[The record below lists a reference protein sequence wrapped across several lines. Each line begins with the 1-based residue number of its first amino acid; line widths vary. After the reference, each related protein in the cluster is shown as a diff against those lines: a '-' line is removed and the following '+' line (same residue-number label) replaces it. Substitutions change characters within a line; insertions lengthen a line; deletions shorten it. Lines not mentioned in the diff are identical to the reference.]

1 MSLRIKNFLGDKKL
15 TFFVSIA
22 VVSIMPVY
30 VPYLPPFMILWGVF
44 WLWENNFTV
53 KRNMFLNNKASVLL
67 FLFLGFYIWQIV
79 GLLYAENLSTGYER
93 IFKRLSFLLFPLVL
107 FYPGE
112 KISKN
117 ANMIIRVFAISS
129 LVFVIYCL
137 GNAIHHSI
145 SIVAGKYVFN
155 SHPADYNYENYFYGS
170 RLSFPLHPSY
180 FSMYIVLSILISLET
195 LFDSSLRSVIKIFFS
210 LMILVFL
217 VALYLLSS
225 RAGLLAAIVVLPL
238 YFLYK
243 LSQKFSKW
251 IIFSLF
257 IALILI
263 FLRIAWTNDRLNYN
277 TDGVTKSQPT
287 EILKNDV
294 RSNIWKSALIIVKHN
309 LVTGVGTGDATDD
322 LKREF
327 ISQGYVE
334 GYYDNLN
341 SHNQFL
347 EVILENGL
355 IGLLLFL
362 SIFGYMFYLSIS
374 QRNLILGLFLIVMII
389 MFMFETMLNRL
400 AGISFFSL
408 FSFLLLHINT
418 NNKNLS
424 PL

>member
-1 MSLRIKNFLGDKKL
+1 MSLKIKTLLHDNRL
-15 TFFVSIA
+15 TFFVSI
-22 VVSIMPVY
+22 VVAAIMPVY

-53 KRNMFLNNKASVLL
+53 KRSMLLDNKASVLL

-79 GLLYAENLSTGYER
+79 GLLYAENLNMGLER
-93 IFKRLSFLLFPLVL
+93 IFKRLYFLLFPLVL

-112 KISKN
+112 KILKN
-117 ANMIIRVFAISS
+117 INLIFKVFAICT
-129 LVFVIYCL
+129 LVFVFYCI
-137 GNAIHHSI
+137 GNALHNSI
-145 SIVAGKYVFN
+145 SIIAGKCVFN
-155 SHPADYNYENYFYGS
+155 PHPVDYNYENYFYGS

-180 FSMYIVLSILISLET
+180 LSMYIVISILISLES
-195 LFDSSLRSVIKIFFS
+195 LFDSALKSVTKMFFF
-210 LMILVFL
+210 LMILIFL

-243 LSQKFSKW
+243 LSQRFSKW

-309 LVTGVGTGDATDD
+309 LVAGVGTGDATDE
-322 LKREF
+322 LKREYLA
-327 ISQGYVE
+327 QGNVD

-341 SHNQFL
+341 AHNQFL
-347 EVILENGL
+347 EVLLENGL
-355 IGLLLFL
+355 IGLLIFM

-400 AGISFFSL
+400 AGISFFAL
-408 FSFLLLHINT
+408 FSFLLLHINR
-418 NNKNLS
+418 NDKKLS